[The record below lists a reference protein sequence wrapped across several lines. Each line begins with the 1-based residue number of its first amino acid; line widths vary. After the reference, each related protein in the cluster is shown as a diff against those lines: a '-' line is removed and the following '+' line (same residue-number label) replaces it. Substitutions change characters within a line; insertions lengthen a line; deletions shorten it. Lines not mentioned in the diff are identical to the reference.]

1 MITSSTLDRLLERV
15 TAGRNLT
22 APEISE
28 IGAAADILSL
38 GMLADVVRR
47 RLHDSQI
54 TCLRVAPCACDQPD
68 VGAIPAGAREVR
80 ISGTPASLDAATAAV
95 EKVRAASGDRVVSGF
110 SWGDV
115 DHVAAAAGL
124 SVSRALAMLHDAGLE
139 ALVEV
144 PLDTIA
150 DTDHVVNC
158 LMGAGFRQIR
168 FTIEKAPASERQVLI
183 ERASVLQEHYGSIQ
197 TINPLPTVLH
207 AARPTTG
214 YDDVKAVAIARLA
227 APNISTVQV
236 DWLRY
241 GPKLA
246 QVALTFGADDL
257 DAVSASDD
265 AHEGRRRAPLK
276 EVRRSVEAAG
286 LSPAERDGHFNV
298 VA

>member
-1 MITSSTLDRLLERV
+1 MTTSSTLDRLLERV

-28 IGAAADILSL
+28 LGAAPDILSL

-47 RLHDSQI
+47 RFHDAQI
-54 TCLRVAPCACDQPD
+54 TYLRVASYTCDQSD
-68 VGAIPAGAREVR
+68 TGAIPSGAREVR
-80 ISGTPASLDAATAAV
+80 IAGTPASLDAATAAV
-95 EKVRAASGDRVVSGF
+95 EEARMAAGDRVVSGF

-115 DHVAAAAGL
+115 DRMAAAAGL
-124 SVSRALAMLHDAGLE
+124 SASRALAMLRGAGLE
-139 ALVEV
+139 ALVDV

-150 DTDHVVNC
+150 DTDHVVSC
-158 LMGAGFRQIR
+158 LMEAGFRQIR
-168 FTIEKAPASERQVLI
+168 FTIEQAPAAERLPLI
-183 ERASVLQEHYGSIQ
+183 ERASVLQEQYGSIQ
-197 TINPLPTVLH
+197 AINPLPTVLR

-227 APNISTVQV
+227 APNIPTVQV

-257 DAVSASDD
+257 DAVSATDD
-265 AHEGRRRAPLK
+265 AHEGRRRGPLE